1 MILLLFWV
9 IWTCMSK
16 KMLGASLAPPGK
28 MCNTQ
33 NNIDPKGGKIN
44 IICSYPLNIIKYK
57 EYLIITST
65 YRNNF
70 F

>member
-33 NNIDPKGGKIN
+33 NNIDPKGGKI
-44 IICSYPLNIIKYK
+44 IFFCSYPLDIM
-57 EYLIITST
+57 
-65 YRNNF
+65 
-70 F
+70 